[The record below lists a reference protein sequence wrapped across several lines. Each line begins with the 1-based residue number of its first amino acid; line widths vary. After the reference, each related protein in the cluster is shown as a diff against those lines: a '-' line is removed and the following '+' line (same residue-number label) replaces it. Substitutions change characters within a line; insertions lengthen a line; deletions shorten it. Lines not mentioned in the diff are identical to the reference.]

1 MARAN
6 ILIVEDIPS
15 KQAAIE
21 SALASVESN
30 SHAVR
35 SITDAFRLVSEQRWD
50 LIILDMTFQVDRSA
64 GFESGRQATAGIELL
79 QFMARRRLRTPVIVA
94 TQHVSFSSPEIG
106 EIDGIAALDELLTEA
121 FPHIYRGT
129 VKVDQSEG
137 SWKLE
142 LLNAAKAILE
152 SETE

>member
-1 MARAN
+1 MARAK

-15 KQAAIE
+15 KQTAIE
-21 SALASVESN
+21 NALSSLN
-30 SHAVR
+30 GNCHAVR
-35 SITDAFRLVSEQRWD
+35 SITQAFRLVGEQSWD

-106 EIDGIAALDELLTEA
+106 EIDGIAALHELLTEA
-121 FPHIYRGT
+121 FPRIYRCT

-142 LLNAAKAILE
+142 LLAAAKAILE
-152 SETE
+152 SQTE

>member
-1 MARAN
+1 MTKAE

-15 KQAAIE
+15 KQTAIE
-21 SALASVESN
+21 NALASLGGTLR
-30 SHAVR
+30 AVR
-35 SITDAFRLVSEQRWD
+35 SITDAFRLVGEQRWN

-94 TQHVSFSSPEIG
+94 TQHISFSSPEIG
-106 EIDGIAALDELLTEA
+106 EIDGIDALDELLKDA
-121 FPHIYRGT
+121 FPHIYRCT

-142 LLNAAKAILE
+142 LLTAAKAILE
-152 SETE
+152 SEPE